1 MSKKIAILQ
10 SNYIPW
16 KGYFDMIAAVD
27 EFILYDDVQYTLR
40 DWRNRNQIKSDK
52 GLEWLTIPVGNDFTR
67 RIRDV
72 EIPDAGWQRKHWA
85 KLETNYKWAPHFKEV
100 AHWLAPLYHDTIHT
114 NLSYCNRLFLEMV
127 CGKLGIRTPLTN
139 SWDYVL
145 IEGQT
150 ARLVDL
156 CRQANA
162 TELVCGPAVMNY
174 IDRVQFEAAGLTLT
188 LFDYSGY
195 PEYPQLHGPFV
206 HTVSILDLLF
216 NCGQD
221 APKFM
226 KFGKS

>member
-1 MSKKIAILQ
+1 MSKRIAILQ

-16 KGYFDMIAAVD
+16 KGYFDLIAAVD

-40 DWRNRNQIKSDK
+40 DWRNRNQIKTDK
-52 GLEWLTIPVGNDFTR
+52 GLEWLSIPVGQDFDR

-85 KLETNYKWAPHFKEV
+85 KLEANYKWAPHFKSV
-100 AHWLAPLYHDTIHT
+100 TAWLRPLYYDVTHT
-114 NLSYCNRLFLEMV
+114 NLSACNQRFLETI
-127 CGKLGIRTPLTN
+127 CSKLGIRTVLTH
-139 SWDYVL
+139 SWDYRL
-145 IEGQT
+145 IDGKTE
-150 ARLVDL
+150 RLVDM
-156 CRQANA
+156 CRQAGA
-162 TELVCGPAVMNY
+162 GELICGPAVMNY
-174 IDRVQFEAAGLTLT
+174 IDRAQFEAAGIALT

-221 APKFM
+221 APRYM
-226 KFGKS
+226 KFGQS